1 MTNITQDEHGTI
13 TISTPDGVAMAHMS
27 PEVFDVLSRQE
38 PLEPRRVY
46 GDLEPVTLTP
56 DQIAYMIQGGHNK
69 GWPGTA
75 VPPQPAET
83 KLRFKGGLWRDLPPA
98 SLKVTTRNQRKR
110 WRRRMAQ

>member
-46 GDLEPVTLTP
+46 GDLEPVTMTP
-56 DQIAYMIQGGHNK
+56 EQIAYLVERGAAMWHGEPLGQM
-69 GWPGTA
+69 P
-75 VPPQPAET
+75 VET

-110 WRRRMAQ
+110 WRRRMAK